1 VERETPGV
9 NDDGDATE
17 VLAVA
22 HRAVDAGS
30 EAATEGFRAGLAT
43 RTKGDPMDRV
53 TDADEASQE
62 RILDVLSAAAPEHPV
77 VAEETD
83 ARKRVPPEGPAW
95 VVDPIDGT
103 NNYAAG
109 SRLWSVSI
117 AFVRDGEP
125 RAAVTDLPMLDDRY
139 AAAAAEASAG
149 EAAGGTTRNSRA
161 VSPSEVSTP
170 GAATVATLFGLAPER
185 RSEAAELARAA
196 TATFGDVR
204 RLGSAQSTL
213 AMVAAG
219 EIDGAVATRLDPWDV
234 VGGAHL
240 VDRAGGR
247 VTDLAGDPWRH
258 DAEGLVASN
267 GRCHEPLR
275 DLAADVLDGE

>member
-1 VERETPGV
+1 MNGT
-9 NDDGDATE
+9 DDADATE

-22 HRAVDAGS
+22 HRAVDAGR
-30 EAATEGFRAGLAT
+30 EAAMEGFRAELAA
-43 RTKGDPMDRV
+43 RTKENSMDRV

-62 RILDVLSAAAPEHPV
+62 RILDVIADAAPEHPV
-77 VAEETD
+77 VAEEAD
-83 ARKRVPPEGPAW
+83 ALKEVPEAGPAW

-109 SRLWSVSI
+109 SRLWTVSV

-139 AAAAAEASAG
+139 AAAAAEESAG
-149 EAAGGTTRNSRA
+149 EAEGGTTRNSRA
-161 VSPSEVSTP
+161 ASPSE
-170 GAATVATLFGLAPER
+170 AADPDACTVATVFGLSPDV
-185 RSEAAELARAA
+185 RSVAAEMAQEVTVR
-196 TATFGDVR
+196 FGDLR
-204 RLGSAQSTL
+204 RLGSAQATL

-219 EIDGAVATRLDPWDV
+219 EIDGAVATRLEPWDV

-240 VDRAGGR
+240 VDQAGGR

-258 DAEGLVASN
+258 GADGLVASN
-267 GRCHEPLR
+267 GRCHEPLCE
-275 DLAADVLDGE
+275 LAADVLGDD